1 MIPDPAS
8 HPTLYIVL
16 AIVVVVLLAAR
27 RVRAIRIAANIAITL
42 LMVGVLVVV
51 IGQRSRFDPYFAE
64 VARLLDLGDQEVV
77 GDEVRIRMSPDGHFW
92 ARATINGVPRR
103 LLIDSGATITALSPS
118 TVSAAGIAVE
128 DDLFP
133 IALKTA
139 NGTIPA
145 KTATVDELRFGTIVA
160 RDLPIVTSPAF
171 RDTNVL
177 GMNFLS
183 RLESWRVEG
192 RTLILVPHH
201 PQRTKDT

>member
-27 RVRAIRIAANIAITL
+27 RIKAIRIAVNIAITL
-42 LMVGVLVVV
+42 VMVGVLFIVLT
-51 IGQRSRFDPYFAE
+51 QRSRFDPYFAQ
-64 VARLLDLGDQEVV
+64 VARFLDLGDQQVV

-92 ARATINGVPRR
+92 ARATINGVPKR
-103 LLIDSGATITALSPS
+103 LLIDSGATITALSS
-118 TVSAAGIAVE
+118 DTVAAAGIEVE
-128 DDLFP
+128 DELFP
-133 IALKTA
+133 IVLKTA

-171 RDTNVL
+171 GDTNVL

-192 RTLILVPHH
+192 RTLVLVPHH
-201 PQRTKDT
+201 PQRAKDT

>member
-16 AIVVVVLLAAR
+16 ATVFVVLLAAR
-27 RVRAIRIAANIAITL
+27 RVKAIRVVVNIAITL
-42 LMVGVLVVV
+42 LMVGVLFVV
-51 IGQRSRFDPYFAE
+51 IDQRSRFDPYFE
-64 VARLLDLGDQEVV
+64 QVARFLDLDDQKVV

-92 ARATINGVPRR
+92 ARATIDGVPRR
-103 LLIDSGATITALSPS
+103 LLIDSGATITALSTD
-118 TVSAAGIAVE
+118 TVQAAGIEVE
-128 DDLFP
+128 DELFP
-133 IALKTA
+133 IVLRTA
-139 NGTIPA
+139 NGSIPA

-171 RDTNVL
+171 GDTNVL

-192 RTLILVPHH
+192 RTLVLVPHH
-201 PQRTKDT
+201 PQKVEG